1 MQGFRDALDYC
12 AFKDLGFNGFPFTWC
27 NRRLSA
33 HNVWIRLD
41 RGVAI
46 VEWILRFPTSHIH
59 HLECFHSYHRL
70 LLLISDVEQKRFYKK
85 GRHFRFE
92 AMWLKD
98 KSCEDVVKQ
107 SWVDLNDSNP
117 VRILLKKITS
127 YQENLSTWN
136 RVTFGHVR
144 NTLAK
149 KLKDLSHTEEAGL
162 YNTNP
167 NQIEMLQTKI
177 NLLKIKEEAMWK
189 QCFHSEWLKEGD
201 CNT

>member
-27 NRRLSA
+27 NRRSGA

-59 HLECFHSYHRL
+59 HLECFHSNHRL

-149 KLKDLSHTEEAGL
+149 KLKDLSHTEEDGL

-189 QCFHSEWLKEGD
+189 QRFHSEWLKEGD